1 MERNDIAAVLDE
13 IATLL
18 ELTGENPFKIRAYS
32 SGARVLEGLAEDL
45 DVLIAEGRLADV
57 PGLGEALVEKITVL
71 RRDGALPFH
80 QKLRASVPA
89 GLLEVLQIPGL
100 GPKKV
105 RALWKELGVEDL
117 AKLKEVCEAG
127 AVAELKGFGAKT
139 QTKILEGIKNRV
151 AYGKRHRWYQAAA
164 VAEPILAGLRALP
177 QVCLLYTSPS
187 PRDRTRSRM
196 PSSA

>member
-127 AVAELKGFGAKT
+127 AVADARAKGAETTG
-139 QTKILEGIKNRV
+139 
-151 AYGKRHRWYQAAA
+151 
-164 VAEPILAGLRALP
+164 VAEHATDANVLAGGRRGYGESQNAGRQRGERKLP
-177 QVCLLYTSPS
+177 E
-187 PRDRTRSRM
+187 
-196 PSSA
+196 